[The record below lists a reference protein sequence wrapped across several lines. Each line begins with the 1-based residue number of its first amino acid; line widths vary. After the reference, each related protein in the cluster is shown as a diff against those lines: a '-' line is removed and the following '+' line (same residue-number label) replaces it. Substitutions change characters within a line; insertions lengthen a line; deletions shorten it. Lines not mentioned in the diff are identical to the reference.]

1 MKLLKLIAGAIIS
14 TFVRSFHQSCI
25 NQGGP
30 FGETVGNVTMVSDF
44 EKLDIDATKDMR
56 VR

>member
-1 MKLLKLIAGAIIS
+1 MKLLKLIVGAIIS

-25 NQGGP
+25 KQRDP
-30 FGETVGNVTMVSDF
+30 YGEAVGVMVSDF
-44 EKLDIDATKDMR
+44 ELLDIDATKDMR

>member
-25 NQGGP
+25 NQGEP